1 MGSIGRDSA
10 SYEVR
15 ELERRFNELDA
26 PRHRVKLVQDIS
38 NRLAMTEE
46 PGYDEEKK
54 EVDRTILKNLLKRIK
69 NRDYGED
76 NF

>member
-26 PRHRVKLVQDIS
+26 PRHRAKLVQDIS
-38 NRLAMTEE
+38 NRLAMIEE
-46 PGYDEEKK
+46 PDYDEEKR